1 MSVLTKLRAGD
12 RCPCCG
18 QPITTSNPERL
29 AILQH
34 LADAMDYE
42 RTCGTCPVAVAT
54 AHDHLIVC
62 PFAEACDGVGLRSPR
77 SRCTMEVVE

>member
-1 MSVLTKLRAGD
+1 MTKLRAGD

-18 QPITTSNPERL
+18 QPITTSSPERL

-34 LADAMDYE
+34 LADAMGYE
-42 RTCGTCPVAVAT
+42 RTCGTF
-54 AHDHLIVC
+54 LIGR
-62 PFAEACDGVGLRSPR
+62 DGVGLRSPR